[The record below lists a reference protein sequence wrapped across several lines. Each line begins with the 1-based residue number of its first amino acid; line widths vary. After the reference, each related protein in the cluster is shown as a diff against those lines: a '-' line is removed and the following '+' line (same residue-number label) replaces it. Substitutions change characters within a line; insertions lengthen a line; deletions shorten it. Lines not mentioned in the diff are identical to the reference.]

1 MIIKYYFEDET
12 GSFQECKAS
21 TMNILTNRLKQTT
34 PNVPPSWVPIKV
46 EILDLNEREV
56 VRALRV
62 FLTVSS
68 NIGTVDHLIETD
80 LIASRGDL
88 LNFPAEPESGLYFRM
103 DGEAEEDKVRFD
115 NSNGSNYGNGLKL
128 LNESDSPDPEETI
141 ANNEFKVFEIKFVP
155 NNSQPNE
162 KFFASIEAYGE
173 VVPIEGGD

>member
-34 PNVPPSWVPIKV
+34 PDAPPSWVPIKV
-46 EILDLNEREV
+46 EILDLKEREV
-56 VRALRV
+56 VKALRV

-103 DGEAEEDKVRFD
+103 SGEEEDDKVRFD
-115 NSNGSNYGNGLKL
+115 NTNGSDYGSGLKL
-128 LNESDSPDPEETI
+128 LNESDSPEETI

-155 NNSQPNE
+155 NNSQRNE

-173 VVPIEGGD
+173 LVEVEGGD